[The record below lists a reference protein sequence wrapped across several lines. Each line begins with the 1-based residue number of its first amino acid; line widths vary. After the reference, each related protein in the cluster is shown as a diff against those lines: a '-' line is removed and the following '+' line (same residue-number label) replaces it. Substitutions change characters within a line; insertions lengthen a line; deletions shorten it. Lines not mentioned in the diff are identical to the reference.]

1 MPKRTNRFQRIV
13 KYIYEQ
19 VTPAGGK
26 VTESAMLPE
35 TGTGTLR
42 EIDILVEHSIAG
54 HKVEI
59 AIECRARGRVETIE
73 WIDSLIG
80 KYSRMKVNHVVA
92 IAQTQ
97 FAAAA
102 KEKARQHNIELITI
116 NEALTA
122 DWRASIERWRG
133 MTHSFTLMRIAAL
146 DANGTVLSESEITPD
161 GQTATHR
168 DELSEH
174 LYPVAKQFFMDRL
187 SAQVGAALEAKIA
200 ERWQYFIDDPTPR
213 WAEITVNKPSI
224 TRHGQDMGIER
235 LIFGVGTFFHVG
247 SPGAH
252 FALSEYAI
260 SDIKIKTMK
269 QEAAFHMI
277 TARDGKF
284 VTIGAGLKDEQR

>member
-13 KYIYEQ
+13 KYIYAQ

-42 EIDILVEHSIAG
+42 EIDILIEHSIAG
-54 HKVEI
+54 HKVQI
-59 AIECRARGRVETIE
+59 AVECRARGRVETIE

-80 KYSRMKVNHVVA
+80 KYSRMNVNHVVA
-92 IAQTQ
+92 IAQTR
-97 FAAAA
+97 FASAA

-122 DWRASIERWRG
+122 DWRTSIERWRG
-133 MTHSFTLMRIAAL
+133 MTHSFTLMRITAL
-146 DANGTVLSESEITPD
+146 DANGTVLTESEITPD
-161 GQTATHR
+161 GRTATHR
-168 DELSEH
+168 DALSEN

-187 SAQVGAALEAKIA
+187 GAQIGTALEAKIA
-200 ERWQYFIDDPTPR
+200 ERWRYFIDDPAPR
-213 WAEITVNKPSI
+213 WAEITVNKPGI
-224 TRHGQDMGIER
+224 TQHGQDMGIER

-247 SPGAH
+247 SPSAH

-260 SDIKIKTMK
+260 SNIKIKTMK